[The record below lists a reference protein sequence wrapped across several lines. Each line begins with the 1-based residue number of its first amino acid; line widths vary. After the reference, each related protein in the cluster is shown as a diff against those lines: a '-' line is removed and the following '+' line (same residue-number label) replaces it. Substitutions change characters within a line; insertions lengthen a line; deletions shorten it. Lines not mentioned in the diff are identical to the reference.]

1 MVEVSQRKCLGSHR
15 EGVWMRLRVQPN
27 ARRDEWVGPQGDCI
41 KIRIAAPPVDAAAN
55 QRLLSFLSKWLGLSK
70 STLQITRGHTSR
82 EKTVLLKGC
91 RISDLQN
98 LFDRKAEGLGIRFD
112 HQPGFLALD
121 RSSTLFYSMHS
132 HAGLPA

>member
-1 MVEVSQRKCLGSHR
+1 MIEVSQRKCLGPHR

-91 RISDLQN
+91 SLSDLPES
-98 LFDRKAEGLGIRFD
+98 L
-112 HQPGFLALD
+112 
-121 RSSTLFYSMHS
+121 RSQ
-132 HAGLPA
+132 G

>member
-1 MVEVSQRKCLGSHR
+1 MIEVYKRKCLRSHR
-15 EGVWMRLRVQPN
+15 EGAWMRLRVQPS
-27 ARRDEWVGPQGDCI
+27 ARRDKWVGLKGDCI

-91 RISDLQN
+91 SISDLPES
-98 LFDRKAEGLGIRFD
+98 L
-112 HQPGFLALD
+112 
-121 RSSTLFYSMHS
+121 RSQ
-132 HAGLPA
+132 G